1 MTCAS
6 LDALGVLAAVGG
18 LEIAMLC
25 GVIIGC
31 AQERTCVVADG
42 YISGAAALAAV
53 ALCPHARE
61 YVLPSHLSVEPGHA
75 VVLRALELEPVL
87 DLDMRLGEGTG
98 AALAFGIID
107 AACHMI
113 ADMATFSEAGVS
125 EAAE

>member
-1 MTCAS
+1 M
-6 LDALGVLAAVGG
+6 
-18 LEIAMLC
+18 
-25 GVIIGC
+25 
-31 AQERTCVVADG
+31 
-42 YISGAAALAAV
+42 AAV

-113 ADMATFSEAGVS
+113 ADMATF
-125 EAAE
+125 